1 MYDDLVNRL
10 RSEAVYL
17 PEKFSKNA
25 ELLDV
30 LMKAADA
37 IEELSRL
44 HEAQRQNLIALMNE
58 EPETEWIPAAERL
71 PERQDEYLVLWRAK
85 GFRAAG
91 LFYAILEFDPGEESW
106 VDDLPQ
112 AAAVGGFEVEYWMPL
127 PGLPEEE
134 ETEADG

>member
-1 MYDDLVNRL
+1 MGHVKNYPP
-10 RSEAVYL
+10 YL
-17 PEKFSKNA
+17 DYPKPHKPIANA
-25 ELLDV
+25 DRTCE
-30 LMKAADA
+30 M
-37 IEELSRL
+37 
-44 HEAQRQNLIALMNE
+44 
-58 EPETEWIPAAERL
+58 TEHRWIPVTERL
-71 PERQDEYLVLWRAK
+71 PERQNEYLVLWRAK

-91 LFYAILEFDPGEESW
+91 LFYAILEFEPGEESW